1 MFTALF
7 AALALIETAAPDV
20 SQISSPAAASSAPSE
35 PVSSGPSQPTDAAAS
50 DTGSGNRPPS
60 ARQQYDEQYL
70 DFEDGSVVGASGRGG
85 PIEEGS
91 RPVYGKYRRVLADEE
106 FYRMVERPD
115 LVSRYQKR
123 RWVRNG
129 LMVVGGLTIVG
140 AYPAAIGVLGRSPPC
155 VSHGD
160 GMGCLAA
167 GLERLAKSTEIVL
180 IAGGVGLGLFLT
192 GVLMNPQPIE
202 PGEARSLAGGY
213 NQKLR
218 TKLGLEQADSASER
232 AGRQTF
238 PPLSADYFID
248 HGGGGILL
256 GAHF

>member
-1 MFTALF
+1 MFAALF

-20 SQISSPAAASSAPSE
+20 SQISSPAAATSAPSE
-35 PVSSGPSQPTDAAAS
+35 PVSSGPSQPTDVAAS
-50 DTGSGNRPPS
+50 ETGSGNGPPS

-91 RPVYGKYRRVLADEE
+91 RPVHGKYRRLLEDEE

-140 AYPAAIGVLGRSPPC
+140 ASAAAIGVLVDSRPC

-160 GMGCLAA
+160 GMGCLAS
-167 GLERLAKSTEIVL
+167 GLERFGNSTGIAL
-180 IAGGVGLGLFLT
+180 IGGGVGLGLLLT
-192 GVLMNPQPIE
+192 GVLIEPQPIE
-202 PGEARSLAGGY
+202 PGEARSLAGGF

-218 TKLGLEQADSASER
+218 TKLGLEQVDSASGR

-238 PPLSADYFID
+238 SLLSVDFFAG
-248 HGGGGILL
+248 HGAGGILL
-256 GAHF
+256 GAQF

>member
-1 MFTALF
+1 MFSAVF

-20 SQISSPAAASSAPSE
+20 SQISSPAGAASAPSE
-35 PVSSGPSQPTDAAAS
+35 PVGCGPSQPTDAA
-50 DTGSGNRPPS
+50 GSGDGPPS

-91 RPVYGKYRRVLADEE
+91 RPVHGKHGRLLDDEE

-140 AYPAAIGVLGRSPPC
+140 ASAAAIGILASSRPC
-155 VSHGD
+155 VSGGD
-160 GMGCLAA
+160 GMGCLAT
-167 GLERLAKSTEIVL
+167 GLERLGNSADIAL
-180 IAGGVGLGLFLT
+180 IGGGVGLGLFLM

-202 PGEARSLAGGY
+202 PGEARGLAGGF
-213 NQKLR
+213 NQRLR
-218 TKLGLEQADSASER
+218 TKLKLEQADSASGG
-232 AGRQTF
+232 AGRQAF
-238 PPLSADYFID
+238 PPLSVGFFAS
-248 HGGGGILL
+248 HASGGVVLS
-256 GAHF
+256 AHF